1 MKKLVTEGDHPNW
14 LTQGR
19 TVLVPKNSQQ
29 SQMSSNYQSI
39 TCLSTTCK
47 FLSGILAD
55 KIGVHMEREKRSA
68 QHRKCWAPQKVESK
82 ILCQQ
87 ETRSDQ
93 LMDECK
99 RLMTTWKN
107 SDKAAAWYK
116 KPLNGAWHQAVSEFA
131 DIFHT
136 YQWLK
141 KATSNQTLGLWS
153 LQLKSRPS
161 TPGQSH
167 TRSTTL
173 CKIQEKVV

>member
-99 RLMTTWKN
+99 RLMTTWKIQIKLQPGIKSHLMVPGTKLYQN
-107 SDKAAAWYK
+107 LLTFSTHINDSKKQRQIKHWGSDYCSWKAGPQHQDSRTRGLPHFVRSK
-116 KPLNGAWHQAVSEFA
+116 K
-131 DIFHT
+131 
-136 YQWLK
+136 K
-141 KATSNQTLGLWS
+141 
-153 LQLKSRPS
+153 
-161 TPGQSH
+161 
-167 TRSTTL
+167 
-173 CKIQEKVV
+173 